1 MNDLDEQIKD
11 LLTRSVALTPPGPV
25 DMSTQQA
32 TSNGRKRAFAA
43 VASAAAVGIAVLGVL
58 MVSRSGSTE
67 SVTSDSSTT
76 RETPIAPEPVANDPP
91 LTAQPAESTTT
102 TTSSTEPPAPTAR
115 PPETLPIEAFEGLIP
130 PQCLNVTPSA
140 VPTNSVP
147 LFVDLDGIRGPVD
160 ETGFEIGTYE
170 PDLEPFDPRTAQNWV
185 PVADETTAATI
196 GYLHVPLAETDTVP
210 ESQDPMCHPEVAIF
224 DENGVLIGTFIDG
237 QPVIAPTGPPGL

>member
-25 DMSTQQA
+25 DMSTQEA
-32 TSNGRKRAFAA
+32 TSNGRTRVVAA
-43 VASAAAVGIAVLGVL
+43 VASAVAVGIAVFGVL

-67 SVTSDSSTT
+67 SVMSDSSTT
-76 RETPIAPEPVANDPP
+76 REAPIAPEPVASDLP
-91 LTAQPAESTTT
+91 LTAQPAEST

-140 VPTNSVP
+140 GPTNSVP
-147 LFVDLDGIRGPVD
+147 LFVDLDGIPGPVD
-160 ETGFEIGTYE
+160 ETGFEIGPHE
-170 PDLEPFDPRTAQNWV
+170 LDLEPFDPRTAQNWV